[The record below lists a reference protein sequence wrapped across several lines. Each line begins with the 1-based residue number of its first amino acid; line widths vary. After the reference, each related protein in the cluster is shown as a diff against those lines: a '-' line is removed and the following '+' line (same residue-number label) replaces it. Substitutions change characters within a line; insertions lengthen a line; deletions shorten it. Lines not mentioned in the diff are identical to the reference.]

1 MGRGKWSETDDG
13 KEWDDFV
20 ARNGGSI
27 FHTWAWRRVL
37 ESHDSIPYYL
47 ACRNDE
53 GKIIAVCP
61 FIYKAGTRSLHLDS
75 LPDSPMAGPLVGG
88 EAKTVS
94 ELIESLRK
102 SVRFSPFHPVVAFHI
117 KTHRQEIVQPMIAL
131 GFHYKTDYGLLITD
145 LREKPPEHIWNNGF
159 MKHDRQA
166 VKYYDL
172 RGAEFRFASSE
183 SDFAGYLGLEEGPT
197 WNPHD
202 RPEFFSRMRSN
213 LGDRSNVAI
222 VTLEGKVI
230 AGLISI
236 SDPANSTVH
245 LATMRYSL
253 VRNIHSP
260 VTYVNWKMTSWAVG
274 QGFRYVDFG
283 IWSTE
288 HTVDPNHFAYKLKR
302 RFELDFIPRYEFNVR
317 PSGTAYSMARRIN
330 RLIRGTR
337 EDTAENRDGG
347 RLMSP
352 GSSAADAG
360 SPSLQHG

>member
-1 MGRGKWSETDDG
+1 MGYAIWTETKDG
-13 KEWDDFV
+13 EEWDAFV
-20 ARNGGSI
+20 ARNAGSF

-37 ESHDSIPYYL
+37 ESHDSLPYYL

-53 GKIIAVCP
+53 GKILAVCP

-75 LPDSPMAGPLVGG
+75 LPDSHMAGPLVGA
-88 EAKTVS
+88 EVKNVS

-117 KTHRQEIVQPMIAL
+117 KAHQQEIVQPMVAL
-131 GFHYKTDYGLLITD
+131 GFPYKIDYGLLIAD

-159 MKHDRQA
+159 VKHDRQA

-172 RGAEFRFASSE
+172 QGAEFRFASSE

-213 LGDRSNVAI
+213 LGDRLRVAI
-222 VTLEGKVI
+222 VALDGKVI

-245 LATMRYSL
+245 LATMRYTL

-260 VTYVNWKMTSWAVG
+260 VTYINWKTISWAVG

-283 IWSTE
+283 VWGTE
-288 HTVDPNHFAYKLKR
+288 HTADPNHFSFKVKR

-317 PSGTAYSMARRIN
+317 PSGTAYSIARRIN
-330 RLIRGTR
+330 RMMMRTR
-337 EDTAENRDGG
+337 E
-347 RLMSP
+347 
-352 GSSAADAG
+352 GSKRNKE
-360 SPSLQHG
+360 SLRSNDERP